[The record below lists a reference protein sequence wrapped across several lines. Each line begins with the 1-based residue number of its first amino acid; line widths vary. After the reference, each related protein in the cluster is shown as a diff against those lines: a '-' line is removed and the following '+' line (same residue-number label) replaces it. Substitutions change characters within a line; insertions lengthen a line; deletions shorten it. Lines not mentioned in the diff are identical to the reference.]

1 MPKFCILPRQ
11 GLTFTFLFM
20 KFLLTLIIVFYGVGS
35 GLYAQNFDAML
46 STLSTDKAK
55 ADTFYSLS
63 RKYIRKAKMDSC
75 SLCLRLGL
83 PYALNTTNKE
93 LIAKY
98 MIEIA
103 AVHFMKDEFTAG
115 IKQLKEAGNYLTS
128 LYSVELQTKYLIW
141 NARFYEAL
149 HHSDSSMYYYH
160 ECELLNEKNNP
171 YDNWL
176 VYYNMAQLVKRAE
189 AYDESEKYFN
199 KAYALTKPKGIRMDH
214 VTVLVEFGDLCYLTG
229 KTEQFALLLGEQ
241 QKMMTAVN
249 KNFLSNP
256 SHRLFFSS
264 RSQEPLEKKV
274 LFMENVKQE
283 LQKSGHP
290 VRATEANNYI
300 ADFYEQAN
308 RPSDGLKYI
317 TENQEFFK
325 KENDLVNLYSNTR
338 VAYRLM
344 KKAGMEKEALL
355 EADKLMI
362 LKDTLITLQQRETI
376 RDIEAKYET
385 EKKQKEISL
394 LNAENLLREKEIILL
409 NTKDSL
415 NAGKLQQANM
425 LRERLVIENQLKDSI
440 LQNEIAN
447 NKLMSNE
454 NELKSQQL
462 NNEKLLKASL
472 NREGFLKDSQLQKE
486 KRLRWLLSAGSTLLL
501 LSGAVIFLLYKKQ
514 RSKNSIIQKQ
524 ADDMQVL
531 MKEIH
536 HRVKNN
542 LQVISSLLDL
552 QSLSIKDEQ
561 ASGAVKEG
569 KLRVQSMAL
578 IHQNLYSE
586 GNIKGILMEDYIK
599 KLVENLFHSYN
610 IKADK
615 IKLVT
620 DIDHLN
626 LDVDT
631 VIPLGLIL
639 NELISNSLK
648 YAFHEQENGEIFV
661 ALKENQ
667 KQLRLQVKDN
677 GCGFPP
683 NLNKIKQE
691 SFGYN
696 LIEAFSQKLKA
707 KLDIYNDKGA
717 CVAMSI
723 SRYKIA

>member
-1 MPKFCILPRQ
+1 MKLF
-11 GLTFTFLFM
+11 LTFLVPIAF
-20 KFLLTLIIVFYGVGS
+20 IASSS
-35 GLYAQNFDAML
+35 GQSIDVML
-46 STLSTDKAK
+46 SSISTEKAK
-55 ADTFYSLS
+55 ADTLYSLS
-63 RKYIRKAKMDSC
+63 RKNTRKAKIDS
-75 SLCLRLGL
+75 GL
-83 PYALNTTNKE
+83 YYISKGMPFAILSGDDD
-93 LIAKY
+93 LITKFI
-98 MIEIA
+98 IEKSTL
-103 AVHFMKDEFTAG
+103 HFLQNDFTQG
-115 IKQLKEAGNYLTS
+115 LLQLKQADKYLARIASTD
-128 LYSVELQTKYLIW
+128 LHTKYLIW

-176 VYYNMAQLVKRAE
+176 VYYNMAQLFKRAE

-241 QKMMTAVN
+241 QKMMMNVN

-256 SHRLFFSS
+256 SHRLFFNSN
-264 RSQEPLEKKV
+264 SQEPLEKKV
-274 LFMENVKQE
+274 AFMEAVKQE
-283 LQKSGHP
+283 LQRSGHP
-290 VRATEANNYI
+290 VRATEGNNYI

-308 RPSDGLKYI
+308 RPADALQYI
-317 TENQEFFK
+317 TENQAFFK
-325 KENDLVNLYSNTR
+325 KENDFVNLYSNTKA
-338 VAYRLM
+338 AYRLM
-344 KKAGMEKEALL
+344 KKAGKEKEALL
-355 EADKLMI
+355 EADKLMA
-362 LKDTLITLQQRETI
+362 LKDSLISLQQRETI
-376 RDIEAKYET
+376 RDMEAKYET

-409 NTKDSL
+409 STKDSL
-415 NAGKLQQANM
+415 NAGKLEQADM
-425 LRERLVIENQLKDSI
+425 LRRRLLIENQLKDSI
-440 LQNEIAN
+440 LLREIAN
-447 NKLMSNE
+447 NELISNE

-462 NNEKLLKASL
+462 INEKLLKASL
-472 NREGFLKDSQLQKE
+472 NRESFLKDSQLQKE
-486 KRLRWLLSAGSTLLL
+486 KRLRWILSAGITLLL
-501 LSGAVIFLLYKKQ
+501 LSGAAIFLLYKKQ

-552 QSLSIKDEQ
+552 QSLSIKDQQ

-610 IKADK
+610 IQAHK
-615 IKLVT
+615 IKLTT

-639 NELISNSLK
+639 NELISNALK
-648 YAFHEQENGEIFV
+648 YAFNEKENGEIFV
-661 ALKENQ
+661 ALKESQ

-683 NLNKIKQE
+683 NLQALKRE

-696 LIEAFSQKLKA
+696 LINAFAQKLKA
-707 KLDIYNDKGA
+707 KLDIYNDNGA
-717 CVAMSI
+717 CIAMSI
-723 SRYKIA
+723 ARYKTA